1 MTSSP
6 WKYFFLHNLG
16 RSFHIWWQI
25 EVALNGLNFPKWLPD
40 WCQNN
45 FWTRKDIKIM
55 SGSWKMHNTKGY
67 ILSFWSTFYIKKLRS
82 YGNFKIWP
90 IFGPD
95 DVINDVINT
104 KNYTDLARY
113 KIHIPVKFG
122 VDCSNGAT
130 CIVNITDKQT
140 DERAIGDCILAKIC
154 YYNAHCNGD
163 SENWS
168 IVDYIDVWLVWKSI
182 GLHVLADDANALY
195 LFFTHSTCLVTWWP
209 SYWTFELEN

>member
-6 WKYFFLHNLG
+6 WKFFFLHNLG

-25 EVALNGLNFPKWLPD
+25 EAALNGLNFPKWLPD

-45 FWTRKDIKIM
+45 FWTSKDIQIM

-67 ILSFWSTFYIKKLRS
+67 ILSFWSTFYLKKLTEFWQFQNLTYFFTWWRHQWRHQHQ
-82 YGNFKIWP
+82 KQK
-90 IFGPD
+90 
-95 DVINDVINT
+95 
-104 KNYTDLARY
+104 KN
-113 KIHIPVKFG
+113 IPVKFG

-140 DERAIGDCILAKIC
+140 DEKAIGDCILAKIC

-195 LFFTHSTCLVTWWP
+195 PLCTHSTCLVTWWP